1 LISTESWITAQ
12 RWRCFTSKHAYLG
25 MRCEEKEKESISNLS
40 EEIIGALNE
49 LLNRV
54 YCVKKNNFRN
64 MIKVVIE
71 EEEGHITEIVS
82 QAFSLCLKIEHNLAS
97 CQMKVTTSPPASHSL
112 ASASMKNRYRKF
124 DSSVVTAVFADDAK
138 PRDGDAV
145 LGTFKFGLQQ
155 ITDQETT
162 NIILPTVIT
171 SSFIVWCKK
180 SLDQNKNHD

>member
-1 LISTESWITAQ
+1 
-12 RWRCFTSKHAYLG
+12 
-25 MRCEEKEKESISNLS
+25 
-40 EEIIGALNE
+40 
-49 LLNRV
+49 
-54 YCVKKNNFRN
+54 
-64 MIKVVIE
+64 
-71 EEEGHITEIVS
+71 
-82 QAFSLCLKIEHNLAS
+82 
-97 CQMKVTTSPPASHSL
+97 
-112 ASASMKNRYRKF
+112 MKNRYRKF